1 MNNLI
6 RLQKGTNKCQP
17 QKYCTNSY
25 SSLNKGCQD
34 AVQLSNFDF
43 VNKWFY
49 PFPFY
54 NSLQLSQLPPTIC
67 ASSQYFSSYN
77 NNTYMEEE
85 QRNYFKK
92 ERKNLSE
99 TYFSESSSF
108 QQTNE
113 KLQQMNPNFSITST
127 GLPVRTFH
135 AETSMNEQVD
145 LNEQALRAKKEK
157 SSVRHEETKRSHKRR
172 AKNKRRSRK
181 RRRKESLKDYT
192 DNQDSH
198 SHHMVAAASI
208 IPTSS
213 NQLNSHFITENLCRS
228 IRHLRQWQYTSY
240 GKRHL
245 YSRRHGL
252 EFTLMSYNILAQ
264 KLLEDNS
271 LLYCHCEPNI
281 LDWEYRSK
289 NLLQEIQE
297 LQCDII
303 CLQEVQD
310 DHYYNLFKPFLE
322 NLGYYCLYKKRTS
335 TNKWDGCAI
344 FFKTNMF
351 SLVDYH
357 LVEFYRPG
365 IPLLDRDNV
374 AIIALLKPNCVP
386 TTSDLKLCIA
396 TTHLLFNPRRGD
408 VKLAQI
414 RLLLAELDKIAFKRV
429 SSNKQPIYYP
439 IVMCGDMNSEPF
451 SPLYNFISRGK
462 LDCRGLMSGDIS
474 GQKEGARKGQK
485 LDFDQLLHPELDI
498 NQNTQYEEIFEI
510 RYKKDNVEPV
520 HNLDEDN
527 ACSIKTDDAGL
538 NEENKLNLLGT
549 NCNLMNN
556 SNEEKDE
563 KNIQNQISNNS
574 IVEDNSIIR
583 EINTKANITVSS
595 DLMSNLK
602 ASLSY
607 PFELPFPK
615 YIQHHIKFL
624 STYKHFCAKGCRE
637 ITTQHTRANCTVDYI
652 FYSVKDKYSFIKNNK
667 LEHKYVTEGA
677 LRLLACYRLLN
688 DTEVKE
694 VGGLP
699 NACQPSDHLSLVNKF
714 LLKTDY
720 DI

>member
-1 MNNLI
+1 MLSSIKKVISMNNLI
-6 RLQKGTNKCQP
+6 RLQKGTNKCQL
-17 QKYCTNSY
+17 QKCTNSY

-67 ASSQYFSSYN
+67 ASNQYFSSYN

-127 GLPVRTFH
+127 DLPVRTFH

-145 LNEQALRAKKEK
+145 LNEQALRAKKE
-157 SSVRHEETKRSHKRR
+157 
-172 AKNKRRSRK
+172 N
-181 RRRKESLKDYT
+181 
-192 DNQDSH
+192 
-198 SHHMVAAASI
+198 
-208 IPTSS
+208 
-213 NQLNSHFITENLCRS
+213 FCRS

-344 FFKTNMF
+344 FFKTSMF

-414 RLLLAELDKIAFKRV
+414 RLLLAELDKIAFKRL

-439 IVMCGDMNSEPF
+439 VIMCGDMNSEPF

-498 NQNTQYEEIFEI
+498 NQNTQYKEIFEI
-510 RYKKDNVEPV
+510 RYKKDNVEPI
-520 HNLDEDN
+520 HNLDKDN

-549 NCNLMNN
+549 NFNLMNN
-556 SNEEKDE
+556 SNKEKDK
-563 KNIQNQISNNS
+563 KNVQNQISNNS
-574 IVEDNSIIR
+574 IIEDNSIIR
-583 EINTKANITVSS
+583 ETNTEANTTVSS

-602 ASLSY
+602 APVSY

-615 YIQHHIKFL
+615 HIHHHIKFL

-667 LEHKYVTEGA
+667 LEHKSVTEGA

>member
-145 LNEQALRAKKEK
+145 LNEQALRAKK
-157 SSVRHEETKRSHKRR
+157 
-172 AKNKRRSRK
+172 
-181 RRRKESLKDYT
+181 
-192 DNQDSH
+192 
-198 SHHMVAAASI
+198 
-208 IPTSS
+208 
-213 NQLNSHFITENLCRS
+213 ENLCRS